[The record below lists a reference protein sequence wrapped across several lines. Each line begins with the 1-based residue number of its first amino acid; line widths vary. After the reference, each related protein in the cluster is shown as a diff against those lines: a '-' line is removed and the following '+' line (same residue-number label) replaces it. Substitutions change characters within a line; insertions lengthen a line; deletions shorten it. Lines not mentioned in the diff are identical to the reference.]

1 MSNRFSAI
9 DIGSNA
15 IRLII
20 GEWTGHEWVIL
31 KKERSP
37 VRLGADAFS
46 KGFISDQLFQESL
59 QTFKKFQL
67 LNRKF
72 KVDDC
77 RAVATSA
84 LRESKNARQFI
95 QFISKKSKIKIQLIT
110 GEEEGF
116 IIRDAICGAMPL
128 KNTNSLFIDIGG
140 GSMELTFNEGLK
152 THISRSFK
160 MGTVRTLQRGPLKQC
175 IYDYEKILKPYIS
188 RNAKDLHIAVGTGG
202 NIESLGRLKLQLL
215 KATPNT
221 NISLQELK
229 KILSILSR
237 FSVEER
243 IQKLQMRSD
252 RADVIIPALTLLIL
266 VMELSK
272 VSLLKIPYV
281 GLRDGILRR
290 FITTY

>member
-20 GEWTGHEWVIL
+20 GEWTGHEWIIL

-46 KGFISDQLFQESL
+46 KGFISEELFQESL
-59 QTFKKFQL
+59 KTFKKFQM

-72 KVDDC
+72 KVDEC
-77 RAVATSA
+77 HAVATSA
-84 LRESKNARQFI
+84 LRESKNARQYI
-95 QFISKKSKIKIQLIT
+95 QFISKKSNINIQLIS
-110 GEEEGF
+110 GEEEGL

-140 GSMELTFNEGLK
+140 GSMELTFNDGLK
-152 THISRSFK
+152 TRDSRSFK

-175 IYDYEKILKPYIS
+175 LRDYEKILKPYIA
-188 RNAKDLHIAVGTGG
+188 RNSKNLHFAVGTGG

-215 KATPNT
+215 RSTPNT
-221 NISLQELK
+221 NITLPELK
-229 KILSILSR
+229 KILSIISR
-237 FSVEER
+237 HTVEER
-243 IQKLQMRSD
+243 MHKLQMRSD
-252 RADVIIPALTLLIL
+252 RADVIIPALNLLIL
-266 VMELSK
+266 VMELAK
-272 VSLLKIPYV
+272 VTQLKIPYV

-290 FITTY
+290 FVHS